1 MGRRLRRETI
11 VGMFDT
17 SITLLEKAMVG
28 AGRRHDALSANVANA
43 NTPGYRRVDVDF
55 HSALNAALDSS
66 DRDKSLA
73 EVQFTAEQ
81 DGSGS
86 VREDGNGVDI
96 DREMAALTEN
106 NLEYQAI
113 AGVLRQQFRVLETV
127 IGSRS

>member
-11 VGMFDT
+11 VGMFD

-55 HSALNAALDSS
+55 HGALNAALDSS
-66 DRDKSLA
+66 DRDKALA
-73 EVQFTAEQ
+73 NVEFTAEQ
-81 DGSGS
+81 DGSGA

-96 DREMAALTEN
+96 DREMASLTEN
-106 NLEYQAI
+106 NLEFQAI
-113 AGVLRQQFRVLETV
+113 AGVLRQQFRTLETV
-127 IGSRS
+127 IGNR